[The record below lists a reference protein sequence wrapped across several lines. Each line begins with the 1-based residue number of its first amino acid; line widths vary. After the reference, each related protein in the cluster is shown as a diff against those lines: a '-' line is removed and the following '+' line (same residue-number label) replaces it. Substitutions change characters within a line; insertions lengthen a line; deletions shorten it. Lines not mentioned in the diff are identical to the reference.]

1 LIRPAAA
8 VLAASLPV
16 GVPVATVA
24 VALEVL
30 EVVAVTMIY
39 AASFYLMKLNKFN

>member
-1 LIRPAAA
+1 LIRSAAA
-8 VLAASLPV
+8 DLAAALPV
-16 GVPVATVA
+16 GVPVVAAT

-39 AASFYLMKLNKFN
+39 AATL